1 MPDDR
6 QRAVAEFRRMMKWII
21 LAGVLMVVAALIYLA
36 ASGDLT
42 THMVIATVLGVF
54 LSVLV
59 GSGLFAA
66 SFFSS
71 KSGHDQ
77 SISDAT
83 SRPDR
88 E

>member
-1 MPDDR
+1 MMR
-6 QRAVAEFRRMMKWII
+6 WIVAIGFAA
-21 LAGVLMVVAALIYLA
+21 AGAALLYLKS
-36 ASGDLT
+36 SGPVS

-54 LSVLV
+54 LTVLV

-66 SFFSS
+66 AFFSS

-77 SISDAT
+77 SISDST
-83 SRPDR
+83 RGER